1 MDRKL
6 PLLKRHKSYVLKRN
20 QKLRNLEFRKRQT
33 IPEHTEELFRLS
45 TDGLDKHQKSE
56 VKRLLSKY
64 SDVFAQDDL
73 DLGNFTELEYAFD
86 TDTAKPVKQRMRR
99 TPACFVDEEEAHPQ
113 KMLDAGVIQPSI
125 SEWASAPVLIR
136 KRDGGVRWCIDYRAL
151 NSVTV
156 KYAFPLPLIEECL
169 DTLDGNICIQSL
181 MPIVHIGR

>member
-1 MDRKL
+1 M
-6 PLLKRHKSYVLKRN
+6 
-20 QKLRNLEFRKRQT
+20 
-33 IPEHTEELFRLS
+33 PEHTAKLFRLS

-56 VKRLLSKY
+56 VKRLLSEY

-73 DLGNFTELEYAFD
+73 DIGNFTELEYAFD

-113 KMLDAGVIQPSI
+113 KMLYNGVIQPSI

-136 KRDGGVRWCIDYRAL
+136 KRDGGVRWCIDYSAL

-156 KYAFPLPLIEECL
+156 KYAFPLPLRERPFNLKEGGRVLFFFKKKIHS
-169 DTLDGNICIQSL
+169 DSL
-181 MPIVHIGR
+181 CG